1 LSGVEAAMAEQKIAS
16 VEVSALVVLRIAK
29 HCNENFP
36 DPVTGPLLGLDE
48 GPLLYATD
56 CFGYPQKLD
65 DDDDGDGSRYQAE
78 MLRAL
83 RDVNV
88 DCNIIGWYQ
97 TTSMGSFMNEILVE
111 TQYLYQNEIPTSVVI
126 IYDPLQTSVG
136 KGAFK
141 AFRLTKE
148 FMQKEKKFRDAKED
162 NPGAPVASS
171 EIFEEVPLKIVNSV
185 LVDAFLLGQDRRN
198 DAAQFDMLDL
208 ENQTF
213 LEKNL
218 AFLLDSLEYLGSE
231 QQKMQYYERM
241 AVKQA
246 QQQKSFIEKR
256 RQENVLR
263 RERGEDLLAEAE
275 GPAFKRAEKGSQ
287 VETILISS
295 QISTYCSQIQDFA
308 GESFSKVFLVGG
320 AAA

>member
-1 LSGVEAAMAEQKIAS
+1 MATEDKITC

-29 HCNENFP
+29 HCSENYP

-48 GPLLYATD
+48 GPILFATD
-56 CFGYPQKLD
+56 CFGYPQRLEEE
-65 DDDDGDGSRYQAE
+65 DDGDGSKYQAE

-97 TTSMGSFMNEILVE
+97 SAFMGSFMTETLLE
-111 TQYLYQNEIPTSVVI
+111 TQYLYQCEIPKGVVI
-126 IYDPLQTSVG
+126 IYDPLQMSIG

-148 FMQKEKKFRDAKED
+148 FVEKEKKARAGTGGEGK
-162 NPGAPVASS
+162 PIPSS
-171 EIFEEVPLKIVNSV
+171 AIFEEVPLRITNSV
-185 LVDAFLLGQDRRN
+185 LVDAFLLDQDRKK
-198 DAAQFDMLDL
+198 DPAQFETLDL

-218 AFLLDSLEYLGSE
+218 TFLLESLEYLGSE
-231 QQKMQYYERM
+231 QQKIQYYERM

-246 QQQKSFIEKR
+246 QQQKSFQEKR
-256 RQENVLR
+256 RQENAAR
-263 RERGEDLLAEAE
+263 RERGEDLLAEADA
-275 GPAFKRAEKGSQ
+275 PAAKRATQAASTD
-287 VETILISS
+287 TILISS
-295 QISTYCSQIQDFA
+295 QIQTYCTQIQDFA